1 MSEKIELALE
11 ILRNPDA
18 PLSAKALYNL
28 SDLEGE
34 DRERL
39 YQEWGTIPL
48 ERRRK
53 LMHRVAEVSET
64 NFDMDFS
71 AVTRLAMTDLDA
83 ELREAAVEA
92 AWTDESPEMLNR
104 LLPMA
109 SIDFSPSVR
118 AAAISALGRFIELGE
133 DGKFDKQLARQAENL
148 AIRIYKNEDLDTEI
162 RRRALEAISNC
173 SRPEVME
180 MIEDGY
186 KHRDLRMRASAVY
199 AMGRTCDE
207 QWENIVLKELQNR
220 DALMRYEAV
229 RAAGELSIES
239 ALPLLARLI
248 EEADREVMEMTV
260 WSLGEI
266 GGAEAQRLLREKAD
280 EAERDG
286 DDDLSEAI
294 EEALATASLAG
305 GDFAF

>member
-34 DRERL
+34 DRDRL

-53 LMHRVAEVSET
+53 LMHRMAEVVET

-71 AVTRLAMTDLDA
+71 AVTRLAMTDLDS

-92 AWTDESPEMLNR
+92 SWTDESPEMLNR
-104 LLPMA
+104 LMPMA

-148 AIRIYKNEDLDTEI
+148 AIRIYKNESLDTEI
-162 RRRALEAISNC
+162 RRRAIEAISNC
-173 SRPEVME
+173 SRPEVQG
-180 MIEDGY
+180 MIEDAY
-186 KHRDLRMRASAVY
+186 KHRDIRMRASAVY

-207 QWENIVLKELQNR
+207 QWESIVLKELQNR

-229 RAAGELSIES
+229 RAAGELTTES
-239 ALPLLARLI
+239 ALPVLANLI

-260 WSLGEI
+260 WALGEI
-266 GGAEAQRLLREKAD
+266 GGAEAQRLLRVKAE

-294 EEALATASLAG
+294 EEAIASASLAG
-305 GDFAF
+305 SDFAF

>member
-34 DRERL
+34 DKDRL

-53 LMHRVAEVSET
+53 LMHRMAEVVET

-92 AWTDESPEMLNR
+92 SWTDESPEMLNR
-104 LLPMA
+104 LMPMA

-118 AAAISALGRFIELGE
+118 AAAISALGRFIELAE

-148 AIRIYKNEDLDTEI
+148 AIRIYKNENLDTEI
-162 RRRALEAISNC
+162 RRRAIEAISNC
-173 SRPEVME
+173 SRSEVQD
-180 MIEDGY
+180 MIEDAY
-186 KHRDLRMRASAVY
+186 SHRDIRMRASAVY

-207 QWENIVLKELQNR
+207 QWENTVLKELQNR

-229 RAAGELSIES
+229 RAAGELTIES
-239 ALPLLARLI
+239 ALPLLGTLI
-248 EEADREVMEMTV
+248 EEPDREVMEMTV
-260 WSLGEI
+260 WALGEI
-266 GGAEAQRLLREKAD
+266 GGAEAQRLLRVKAE

-294 EEALATASLAG
+294 EEAIATASLAG
-305 GDFAF
+305 SDFAF